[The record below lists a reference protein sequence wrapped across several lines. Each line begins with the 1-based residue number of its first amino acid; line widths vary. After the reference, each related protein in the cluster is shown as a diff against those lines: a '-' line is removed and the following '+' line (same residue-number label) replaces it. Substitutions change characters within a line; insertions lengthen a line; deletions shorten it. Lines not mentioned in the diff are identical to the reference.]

1 MSTPSC
7 FDGHLKMPVGR
18 NIRLPSKVGVS
29 YPIGHWAARRDKEM
43 VKVAVLEV
51 DRPVGAFFA
60 T

>member
-1 MSTPSC
+1 
-7 FDGHLKMPVGR
+7 MPVGR